1 MAALKPVYAL
11 VGSDAFLQL
20 QKLSEV
26 LRLMPKDVQRVD
38 VDGERAA
45 LADVLDELRSF
56 AMFGGA
62 KLVVVRD
69 ADEFLGRFREQLE
82 DYVAKPS
89 DSATL
94 VLRLSSLPRNQRIYK
109 AIDKLG
115 GIEVCEPP
123 KDLARWAA
131 DRARAAHQITLSPDA
146 ARLLVDLI
154 GDDLGRIDNELA
166 KLAIEADEVKGP
178 VTPERITRS
187 VSFQREQEM
196 WDLSNAL
203 ASGDI
208 TEALRRWRH
217 LIQLDPSAEFRA
229 ITWLG
234 MWLEDV
240 ALVLHGA
247 AGKVAWKYKD
257 RLPHLIRTSQHLG
270 RAGHAEALDLLAEVD
285 HQTKTGRGDA
295 ATNVERFILQ
305 IGAALSN
312 RSEPVAL
319 KR

>member
-1 MAALKPVYAL
+1 MPAAKPAYAL
-11 VGSDAFLQL
+11 VGSDSFLQL
-20 QKLSEV
+20 EKLREI

-38 VDGERAA
+38 ADGERAE

-69 ADEFLGRFREQLE
+69 ADEFISRFREQIE

-94 VLRLSSLPRNQRIYK
+94 VLRLASLPKGQRIYK

-115 GIEVCEPP
+115 GIELCEPP
-123 KDLARWAA
+123 RDLVRWAT
-131 DRARAAHQITLSPDA
+131 DRAKSAHKLSLPLDA

-154 GDDLGRIDNELA
+154 GDDLGRIDSELA
-166 KLAIEADEVKGP
+166 KLAIDMDGAKQP
-178 VTPERITRS
+178 VTVEQVARS
-187 VSFQREQEM
+187 CTFQREQEM

-203 ASGDI
+203 AIGDA

-240 ALVLHGA
+240 ASVLRGA
-247 AGKVAWKYKD
+247 AGKVSWKYRE
-257 RLPHLIRTSQHLG
+257 RLPLLIKTSQQLG
-270 RAGHAEALDLLAEVD
+270 PRGHAKALDLLAEVD
-285 HQTKTGRGDA
+285 HQSKTGVGDA
-295 ATNVERFILQ
+295 ARNVERFILQ
-305 IGAALSN
+305 MGAAA
-312 RSEPVAL
+312 RSG
-319 KR
+319 